1 MKCQTV
7 FLVVVTLVANASTA
21 TAEVATFEEVYPH
34 RIKTKTDEF
43 LARWRFNEKRDAFD
57 DSTMLSA
64 QSSAPAGGTIGFY
77 CLKGGELVV
86 EFSPGEPV
94 IAFGLATVQWRV
106 DKGKALKQDW
116 NLTSSMEALQAR
128 GGIAHGMALA
138 VMKASHSLLIG
149 VNGQT
154 ARFWLEGARQSLA
167 KVLEGCGRT
176 ITKS

>member
-1 MKCQTV
+1 MKNLIP
-7 FLVVVTLVANASTA
+7 FLSALALIALGTTA
-21 TAEVATFEEVYPH
+21 TAKVATFEEVYPH

-43 LARWRFNEKRDAFD
+43 LARWRFNENRDAFD

-77 CLKGGELVV
+77 CLRGKELVV
-86 EFSPGEPV
+86 EFSPGDPV

-106 DKGKALKQDW
+106 DKEKALKQDW

-167 KVLEGCGRT
+167 KVLEGCGRSF
-176 ITKS
+176 TKS